1 MQKRSDY
8 LAFKYKRPFLESSN
22 LLRRSLCTYIKYIHM
37 HIAPKWYYRS
47 SSVCIIYCAITFFP
61 FLHNIFLWVRDMEI
75 THCITILLSIGL
87 WIYIVYFQCDVI
99 VADIVVIVHIVI
111 QNTTTKYCVVF
122 WILIWRFQPKS
133 GMVFRNVSFGEI
145 QCILRLGS

>member
-37 HIAPKWYYRS
+37 HIAPKWYNRS

-75 THCITILLSIGL
+75 THCITIH
-87 WIYIVYFQCDVI
+87 WIMNTWYFQCDVI